1 MKNKEIAMNKNLLKT
16 ILNDIAVAM
25 GIAVVVMNILGALA
39 GSAAFNLLGL
49 GLAAV
54 AIAALQK

>member
-1 MKNKEIAMNKNLLKT
+1 MKKNLLNT
-16 ILNDIAVAM
+16 ILNAVAVAM
-25 GIAVVVMNILGALA
+25 GIAVIVMNILDTLTT
-39 GSAAFNLLGL
+39 SAAISLLSL

>member
-1 MKNKEIAMNKNLLKT
+1 MNKNLLKT
-16 ILNDIAVAM
+16 ILNGIAVAM

-39 GSAAFNLLGL
+39 GPAAFNLLGL